1 MNFERIL
8 NTNFRI
14 VNEWFNF
21 NFLSLNFDK
30 TYYMQFT
37 TKSKILNDLNNECN
51 NKTLIQAN
59 FLNFLGLTLDFTLS
73 WKQHIDAIIP
83 KLNKACYIIRRL
95 KLYLSTTVLKMV
107 YHAFFHSVM
116 SFDFIFWGNSTNSR
130 RVFKLQSELLG

>member
-95 KLYLSTTVLKMV
+95 KLHLSTTVIKMV

-116 SFDFIFWGNSTNSR
+116 SFGLFFGETLLIVYVYLNY
-130 RVFKLQSELLG
+130 KSELLG